1 MSLTSS
7 KRLMLSTFKLNT
19 LLAMAQA
26 ISSDMEIEDLL
37 ERFRKILNDDLSI
50 DRILFYLYEDDEWNL
65 LLSTNCSSTI
75 SDKISVER
83 DLLELNEISFV
94 STSENKVLQKFD
106 IIIPIIQNNA
116 TVAFVLIA
124 DTKDEAKGVSASI
137 KHLNFVQTLS
147 IIIFVAIE
155 NLRLFHKALEQEALK
170 KELELASKMQ
180 SLLVPNQKTLP
191 TIPGVNIH
199 AYYQPHSEVGGDFFD
214 VIQLNRGEVGFCIAD
229 VSGKGIPAAILMSN
243 FQANLRALFTQEIS
257 LTGLIERLNDLV
269 MGTAKGERFITV
281 FIGRYNPIRRTLEYI
296 NAGHN
301 PPMYY
306 DEIQNRLTPLAAGCV
321 GLGMVDEIPVIEGEL
336 IKIAQPAKLLCYTDG
351 LVEYS
356 TNGEVVLDYSLLETS
371 ISNGKSIK
379 DNVEEIVATRH
390 EQVKQKQIEVFDDI
404 TILGFD
410 FS

>member
-1 MSLTSS
+1 
-7 KRLMLSTFKLNT
+7 MLSTFKLNT

-26 ISSDMEIEDLL
+26 ISSDMEVEDLL

-50 DRILFYLYEDDEWNL
+50 DRILFYLYVDDEWKL
-65 LLSTNCSSTI
+65 LLSTNCSTTI

-106 IIIPIIQNNA
+106 IVIPIIQNNA
-116 TVAFVLIA
+116 TVAYVLIA

-180 SLLVPNQKTLP
+180 SLLVPNQETLL

-214 VIQLNRGEVGFCIAD
+214 VIQLDRGEVGFCIAD

-257 LTGLIERLNDLV
+257 LTGLVERLNDLV

-281 FIGRYNPIRRTLEYI
+281 FIGRYNPSRRTLEYI

-306 DEIQNRLTPLAAGCV
+306 DEIENRLTPLAAGCV
-321 GLGMVDEIPVIEGEL
+321 GLGMVDEIPVIEGEFL
-336 IKIAQPAKLLCYTDG
+336 KVSQSAKLLCYTDG
-351 LVEYS
+351 LVEYAA
-356 TNGEVVLDYSLLETS
+356 NGEVVLDYSLLENS

-379 DNVEEIVATRH
+379 DNVEEIVSTRL